1 MCVHKKRG
9 GKVSFWSNLF
19 GSKKVIDGLMN
30 SADVMWE
37 TTEEKSK
44 AKMMFLKLY
53 EPFKLAQRYAL
64 FIFTIPFIS
73 IHVLI
78 AFSWLYAIFNTAGA
92 RYESVVRELHE
103 LANMNNLT
111 LGEPVLWIVA
121 FYFLGGAG
129 EGMIKAAMNRFK
141 AKK

>member
-1 MCVHKKRG
+1 MSFI
-9 GKVSFWSNLF
+9 GKLF
-19 GSKKVIDGLMN
+19 GSKKVVDGLIE
-30 SADVMWE
+30 SADSIWE

-73 IHVLI
+73 IHVALTI
-78 AFSWLYAIFNTAGA
+78 NWIYAVWNVTGEK
-92 RYESVVRELHE
+92 YELVVQEFHE
-103 LANMNNLT
+103 LAHMNNVT

-129 EGMIKAAMNRFK
+129 EGMIKAAMSRMRG
-141 AKK
+141 KK